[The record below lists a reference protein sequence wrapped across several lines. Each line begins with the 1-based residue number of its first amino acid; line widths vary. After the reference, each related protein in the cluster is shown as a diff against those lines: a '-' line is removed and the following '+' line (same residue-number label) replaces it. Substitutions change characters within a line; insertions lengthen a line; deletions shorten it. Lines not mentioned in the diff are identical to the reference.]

1 MAGLSCQFSHKRN
14 LYFVALASESEK
26 ECLKK
31 LEETGI
37 KAIAPTNLLVPVS
50 DFSKIIKI
58 PIKDALLRISH
69 DDPRHTALLDELA
82 LRMYAPGPE
91 KRDWSILYFYKKKDM
106 EAAVDQLIKIAV
118 PFFRQSIQRG
128 NSKTWNCLF
137 ALIWAIL
144 LILPASKKTQN
155 ANSCLKSCKPF
166 KTIKRARFL
175 SFYNCKKLLFL
186 ILKYFSALPL
196 LFLDTVYGPL
206 GLMLYLTVLN
216 SIFKLNDYK
225 IPKNRALPFLGL
237 PFLALLAFLVFSI
250 ANNYMNSLFWFLSG
264 TIVFSSYFIKRK
276 LEKYDN
282 SKKLNSY
289 IPIMVNKKLTASYR
303 NMVLLFIPALVL
315 FVSSTFAI
323 KPYLLEQSANETS
336 GTLAAAAAIDAVS
349 MLNSHIEYQYA
360 LTYGRLGEAGFG
372 KTGYMEPFTYT
383 QKEGRLYLS
392 PKAEQNPP
400 KEAFKDYDDLLF
412 ILDLKSLP
420 VLN

>member
-1 MAGLSCQFSHKRN
+1 M
-14 LYFVALASESEK
+14 YFVALASESEK

-37 KAIAPTNLLVPVS
+37 KAVAPSNLLVPVS

-58 PIKDALLRISH
+58 PIEDALLRIGH

-82 LRMYAPGPE
+82 LRMYAPSPE
-91 KRDWSILYFYKKKDM
+91 KRDWSILYFYQKKDM
-106 EAAVDQLIKIAV
+106 EAAVVQLKKIAV
-118 PFFRQSIQRG
+118 PFFGQSIQKD
-128 NSKTWNCLF
+128 NSKAWNCLY

-144 LILPASKKTQN
+144 LMLPVFKKTQN
-155 ANSCLKSCKPF
+155 ANSCLKSGKPF
-166 KTIKRARFL
+166 KTIQLAGFL
-175 SFYNCKKLLFL
+175 SLYNCKKLLFL

-216 SIFKLNDYK
+216 SIFKLKDYK
-225 IPKNRALPFLGL
+225 TPKNRALLFLGL

-250 ANNYMNSLFWFLSG
+250 AKNYMNSLFWLLSG
-264 TIVFSSYFIKRK
+264 TIVFSLYIIKRK
-276 LEKYDN
+276 LEKPDN

-289 IPIMVNKKLTASYR
+289 IPIMVNKKLIASYR
-303 NMVLLFIPALVL
+303 NMVLLFIPVLVL
-315 FVSSTFAI
+315 FASSTFAF
-323 KPYLLEQSANETS
+323 KPYLLKHSNNGTS
-336 GTLAAAAAIDAVS
+336 GTLAAAAAIEAVS

-372 KTGYMEPFTYT
+372 KTGYKEPFTYS

-392 PKAEQNPP
+392 PKAEQKPP
-400 KEAFKDYDDLLF
+400 KEAFEAYDDLLF

-420 VLN
+420 VLD